1 MALKQKLNRMISA
14 AALCL
19 ALAPSQPASA
29 GTYGSAELMSG
40 HKSTTL
46 DLKVGAELA
55 PRVGLFLRNISTVD
69 YKNKADYFGFGE
81 LTYNVVDGLNAL
93 VQAEVSP
100 ASGIVPGAGA
110 EYIAQVD
117 NLSVYLAAV
126 GTFANTSSPQVELIA
141 VAGYRSELTAGLK
154 LVLNGETFTLVGLEG
169 HIFSAQRI
177 RAGIGI
183 GQFEAGPALNLTESN
198 DGVSYDLGGSIKFN
212 F

>member
-1 MALKQKLNRMISA
+1 M
-14 AALCL
+14 
-19 ALAPSQPASA
+19 
-29 GTYGSAELMSG
+29 
-40 HKSTTL
+40 
-46 DLKVGAELA
+46 
-55 PRVGLFLRNISTVD
+55 
-69 YKNKADYFGFGE
+69 
-81 LTYNVVDGLNAL
+81 L

-141 VAGYRSELTAGLK
+141 VAGYSPELTAGLK